1 MHVHVYVYIQTK
13 QCLRYLLYMLT
24 TVYFL
29 SKNILIRI
37 YNFRET
43 EFPVRFIN
51 YVNRD
56 LSERLSDV
64 EDDEDVS
71 VNQEAEKLL
80 WVEKFAPRTYTDL
93 LSEEVGWE

>member
-1 MHVHVYVYIQTK
+1 M
-13 QCLRYLLYMLT
+13 
-24 TVYFL
+24 
-29 SKNILIRI
+29 S
-37 YNFRET
+37 NFRET
-43 EFPVRFIN
+43 EFPVRIIN

-93 LSEEVGWE
+93 LSEEVGWERKKGVGKGGQKGGEGDLETV